1 MENPIYIKTMEQ
13 TAANFSE
20 LNTELSNIAKKM
32 KSIELYN
39 PQTQLFSLVRIAE
52 PNTVQL
58 RNLAARTVVGD
69 STLFNSEV
77 SNILGIS
84 VEETHDWIKII
95 VPAIL
100 PKRNQRDSQA
110 FLAVP
115 LRNALRDFLN
125 KNPMERFYKCAIC
138 IVHQYDVAL
147 GTMRIRDYDNIET
160 KRYLDVIEAF
170 LLTNDGGLLCT
181 VLQCTEV
188 TCKDATEFYLMLPE
202 TLPKWLQNRPK
213 NPTDFC

>member
-147 GTMRIRDYDNIET
+147 GTMRI
-160 KRYLDVIEAF
+160 L
-170 LLTNDGGLLCT
+170 GGLLPRISRGQKNESPKHHTQSYDSTSLRTADCFS
-181 VLQCTEV
+181 LRG
-188 TCKDATEFYLMLPE
+188 TCD
-202 TLPKWLQNRPK
+202 RS
-213 NPTDFC
+213 